1 MLTYNPKDRPSYKEL
16 LNDQI
21 FKNFIP
27 NTAYQFL
34 EKIDVFKN
42 S

>member
-1 MLTYNPKDRPSYKEL
+1 MLTYNPKDWPSYKEL
-16 LNDQI
+16 LDDQI

-27 NTAYQFL
+27 HTTYQFL